1 MNISQFGGKFICSI
15 CDELQIQIFAS
26 YEHHN
31 FFIMQIASQQYV
43 LHLLK
48 KRVKLM
54 GDAFQHYVYLFF

>member
-1 MNISQFGGKFICSI
+1 MNISQFGGKFICRI
-15 CDELQIQIFAS
+15 CAELHMQIFGS

-31 FFIMQIASQQYV
+31 FFVMQIVSQKYV

-54 GDAFQHYVYLFF
+54 SDAFQHYVYLFF